1 MVQQFC
7 TVGIDIGTTSIK
19 TLAINDDGQEIGRR
33 SFHLEMIHHEEGAAE
48 QDPVAVYHAVLMAL
62 SVLVPQIK
70 RKGYTIRQVGFSSA
84 MHSLFLVSIDG
95 KPISRAM
102 TWMDNRAKKHA
113 QQLWVSEEGK
123 SIYTRTGTPIH
134 PMSPLAKLIWLRKE
148 HPDLFGQAA
157 RFVSLK
163 EWIWYQW
170 FQVWEV
176 DASIASATGLYNL
189 DQQVWDQQALT
200 CAGIAPEQLS
210 KIVPTTYIR
219 NGIQNQQMLDL
230 GFDSET
236 IFNIGAS
243 DGILA
248 NLGLGAIG
256 KDVMAI
262 TIGTS
267 CALRMGSSKP
277 ITDITTRSFCY
288 VLDQEKFI
296 VGGPS
301 NSGGIVV
308 ERLYQQILGGFNQ
321 DLGQMLELAGKVDP
335 QEELICLP
343 YMAGERA
350 PLWNADAKAAW
361 IGLQLHHTHAHVL
374 RAAVEGI
381 LFNAYWIASHL
392 FEKVGRPAKL
402 VASGGLLQVPWVRQ
416 VLAHIFNIP
425 VEYREE
431 GDASTMGA
439 MVLAEIAAG
448 IRDWNSLFK
457 MNGEI
462 GLALPDQNAHVQYQK
477 KFKNFRTF
485 VRALELEA
493 RNQ

>member
-1 MVQQFC
+1 MNMTKQFC
-7 TVGIDIGTTSIK
+7 TVGIDIGTTSVK
-19 TLAINDDGQEIGRR
+19 TLAIDDCGQEIGRG
-33 SFHLEMIHHEEGAAE
+33 SYNLEMIHDEEGAAE
-48 QDPVAVYHAVLMAL
+48 QDPDAVYHAVLMAL
-62 SVLVPQIK
+62 SALAPQIK
-70 RKGYTIRQVGFSSA
+70 SKEYTIRQVGFSSA
-84 MHSLFLVSIDG
+84 MHSLFLVSKDG

-102 TWMDNRAKKHA
+102 TWMDNRAKKYA
-113 QQLWVSEEGK
+113 QELWMSEEGK
-123 SIYTRTGTPIH
+123 FIYTRTGTPIH
-134 PMSPLAKLIWLRKE
+134 PMSPLAKIIWMRKE
-148 HPDLFGQAA
+148 HSVLFGKAD

-170 FQVWEV
+170 FQEWEI
-176 DASIASATGLYNL
+176 DASMASATGLYNL
-189 DQQVWDQQALT
+189 EKQEWDHQALT
-200 CAGIAPEQLS
+200 CAGVTSEQLS
-210 KIVPTTYIR
+210 NVVLTTYIR
-219 NGIQNQQMLDL
+219 KGIQNQQMLDL
-230 GFDSET
+230 GFDSDT

-243 DGILA
+243 DGVLA
-248 NLGLGAIG
+248 NLGLGAVR

-277 ITDITTRSFCY
+277 ITDINTRSFCY
-288 VLDQEKFI
+288 VLDQKKFI

-308 ERLYQQILGGFNQ
+308 ERLYQQILGGHNQ
-321 DLGQMLELAGKVDP
+321 DLAQMLEQAGKVEP
-335 QEELICLP
+335 AEELICLP

-392 FEKVGRPAKL
+392 FEEVGKPAKL

-439 MVLAEIAAG
+439 MVLAEVAAG
-448 IRDWNSLFK
+448 HRDWNFPLQT
-457 MNGEI
+457 NGEI
-462 GLALPDQNAHVQYQK
+462 DLALPDENEHIQYQK
-477 KFKNFRTF
+477 KFKNFRHY

-493 RNQ
+493 